1 MANDAI
7 LNARQAIRKDFSSYD
22 NSFKIKKMK
31 IISIL
36 NDIDSNTS
44 IEDSEITRKF
54 NIWYNLAMLYAKRVS
69 PSLVSWLDNS
79 RYVISECLEIYKS
92 TYSTIYKVDENFED

>member
-31 IISIL
+31 IMSIL

-54 NIWYNLAMLYAKRVS
+54 NI
-69 PSLVSWLDNS
+69 
-79 RYVISECLEIYKS
+79 
-92 TYSTIYKVDENFED
+92 